1 MVGDGCF
8 AQLEKVENLFQG
20 LASGLGFP
28 GGWVGLLQDEISFL
42 LYFVFFFVYFLCI
55 FFVFFVYFVFCIFCV
70 FFVYFMFCVFCACVR
85 VLRARMCARVR
96 GRACVRMW

>member
-42 LYFVFFFVYFLCI
+42 LYFVFFLCIFFVFSLYFLCILYFVFFVYFLCI
-55 FFVFFVYFVFCIFCV
+55 LCFACFARV
-70 FFVYFMFCVFCACVR
+70 CVFCVRARAWACV
-85 VLRARMCARVR
+85 
-96 GRACVRMW
+96 RACVRMW